1 LISNYPAAG
10 RFKRQLIRP
19 FYLKMEEYPDN
30 FATFAAHFRISQKSG
45 LPTGQKVLRLFGGAS
60 RV

>member
-1 LISNYPAAG
+1 LISNYAVSG
-10 RFKRQLIRP
+10 SFKGQLIRP
-19 FYLKMEEYPDN
+19 LYLKIDDYPDK
-30 FATFAAHFRISQKSG
+30 FATFAAHFRILQKSG